1 MLKAS
6 SSQQIENKTNEIL
19 QQVEFDATLNIPI
32 SSTSEKSSTLEVT
45 SRFEGEVIFVDV
57 PQEEEITED
66 VEHENETIAIRR
78 LKRAIKK
85 PRQLIKDMTIVMHF
99 QLLMMKSIT
108 LSMKLYIVVK
118 IVSENQSDLGNCKV
132 T

>member
-1 MLKAS
+1 M
-6 SSQQIENKTNEIL
+6 
-19 QQVEFDATLNIPI
+19 
-32 SSTSEKSSTLEVT
+32 T

-85 PRQLIKDMTIVMHF
+85 PR
-99 QLLMMKSIT
+99 
-108 LSMKLYIVVK
+108 
-118 IVSENQSDLGNCKV
+118 
-132 T
+132 